1 LTPAAA
7 EPFMPAEGTP
17 VLENLAF
24 DLAREA
30 SELSAQLHPVVRL
43 SVADLVRSMNCYYS
57 NLIEGHNTHPRDI
70 DRALAAD
77 YSSDPHRRDLQ
88 LEARAHIE
96 VQQMIDERVG
106 DMPRPPA
113 SRAFIEWTHREFCK
127 RLPESL
133 LVVENPDT
141 RERIPFV
148 PGQMRSR
155 IVAVGRHV
163 APDAGDLPTF
173 MGRFEEAYDATRLTK
188 PRQVIAVAA
197 AHHRFLWI
205 HPFLDGNGR
214 VARLMSH
221 ALLLDIG
228 VGSALWSVSRG
239 LARDSGEYKRLLMA
253 ADQPRR
259 NDLDGRGA
267 LCHAALID
275 FCRFFLETCLDQVR
289 YMRELLDPSEL
300 QRRMEIYVRDEESA
314 ERLPKRSYAVLREA
328 LLAGDLERG
337 RIPQL
342 IDTSERTARRVVSAL
357 IDKRLAGL
365 RLAQGAIATGIP
377 HRRRR
382 ALVPEALSGDV
393 MGTSR
398 RVGEMLNLPAL
409 SKG

>member
-1 LTPAAA
+1 
-7 EPFMPAEGTP
+7 MPAEGTP

-30 SELSAQLHPVVRL
+30 SELSAQLHPVVRQ

-77 YSSDPHRRDLQ
+77 YSSDPRRRDLQ

-96 VQQMIDERVG
+96 VQKMIDERTG
-106 DMPRPPA
+106 DLPRPPV
-113 SRAFIEWTHREFCK
+113 SRAFIEWTHREFCR

-133 LVVENPDT
+133 LVVVNPDT
-141 RERIPFV
+141 GERVPVV
-148 PGQMRSR
+148 PGQLRSR
-155 IVAVGRHV
+155 TVAVARHV
-163 APDAGDLPTF
+163 APAPEDLPAF
-173 MGRFEEAYDATRLTK
+173 MGRFEEAYEASRLTK
-188 PRQVIAVAA
+188 PRQVIAAAA

-239 LARDSGEYKRLLMA
+239 LARNSGEYKRLLMA

-259 NDLDGRGA
+259 NDLDGRGV
-267 LCHAALID
+267 LSQDALID
-275 FCRFFLETCLDQVR
+275 FCGFFLETCLDQIR

-300 QRRMEIYVRDEESA
+300 QRRMELYVRDEESA
-314 ERLPKRSYAVLREA
+314 ERLPKRSFAVLREA
-328 LLAGDLERG
+328 LLSGELERG
-337 RIPQL
+337 RVPVL
-342 IDTSERTARRVVSAL
+342 IDASERTARRVISAL
-357 IDKRLAGL
+357 IGKRLLVSGSHKAPL
-365 RLAQGAIATGIP
+365 RLGFPIDVVERWFPRLYPAT
-377 HRRRR
+377 
-382 ALVPEALSGDV
+382 
-393 MGTSR
+393 
-398 RVGEMLNLPAL
+398 
-409 SKG
+409 

>member
-1 LTPAAA
+1 LIPAAA
-7 EPFMPAEGTP
+7 EPFMPAEGTAL
-17 VLENLAF
+17 LENLAF

-43 SVADLVRSMNCYYS
+43 SVAELVRSMNCYYS

-106 DMPRPPA
+106 ELPRPAA
-113 SRAFIEWTHREFCK
+113 SRAFIEWTHREFCA

-141 RERIPFV
+141 KERIPVV
-148 PGQMRSR
+148 PGQLRAR
-155 IVAVGRHV
+155 TVAVGRHV
-163 APDAGDLPTF
+163 APVAEDLPAF
-173 MGRFEEAYDATRLTK
+173 MRRFEEAYDADRLTK

-221 ALLLDIG
+221 AMLLEIG
-228 VGSALWSVSRG
+228 IGSALWSVSRG
-239 LARDSGEYKRLLMA
+239 LARNSSDYERLLMA
-253 ADQPRR
+253 ADEPRR

-267 LCHAALID
+267 LSHDALLD
-275 FCRFFLETCLDQVR
+275 FCRFFLETCLDQIS
-289 YMRELLDPSEL
+289 YMRELLSPSVL
-300 QRRMEIYVRDEESA
+300 QRRMELYVRDEESA

-328 LLAGDLERG
+328 LLSGELERG

-357 IDKRLAGL
+357 IEKRLLVSTSHKAPL
-365 RLAQGAIATGIP
+365 RLGFPI
-377 HRRRR
+377 
-382 ALVPEALSGDV
+382 DV
-393 MGTSR
+393 VERWFPKLYPVT
-398 RVGEMLNLPAL
+398 
-409 SKG
+409 